1 MNNYLFLIILGFT
14 LLGSY
19 GSYCFKKAASKE
31 SIIKILLEPILY
43 MGAILYLISLLL
55 NIYILEYLPYNVVF
69 PLTSLTYV
77 WTLII
82 ARVVLKES
90 ITKKKIIG
98 IILLGLGVVCMV
110 L

>member
-1 MNNYLFLIILGFT
+1 MNNYLLIVILIFT

-19 GSYCFKKAASKE
+19 GSYCFKKAASKA
-31 SIIKILLEPILY
+31 SIIEILLSPILY
-43 MGAILYLISLLL
+43 VGGIFYLISLIL
-55 NIYILEYLPYNVVF
+55 NIYTLEYMPYNVVF

-82 ARVVLKES
+82 ARVLLKES
-90 ITKKKIIG
+90 ITNKKIIG
-98 IILLGLGVVCMV
+98 ITLLCLGAICMV